1 MRESVLWT
9 ILPVGLRQLTGRLLQ
24 PNPFLFTLWIIR
36 LLGKAALV
44 QLKPAGTLAGGRP
57 EYRAR
62 RVEGNWRR
70 LANKSNLSPMLCFVF
85 VEKGKRVQN
94 PDRLLPVEGA
104 GTPVMRAAD
113 WRGAEDTL
121 LSLCMCV

>member
-1 MRESVLWT
+1 MRESVLCT

-36 LLGKAALV
+36 LIGKAALV
-44 QLKPAGTLAGGRP
+44 QLKPAGTRAGGRP

-62 RVEGNWRR
+62 KVEGNWRR

-85 VEKGKRVQN
+85 VERAKLWVQN
-94 PDRLLPVEGA
+94 PDRRDLSGVSCLW
-104 GTPVMRAAD
+104 RALAH
-113 WRGAEDTL
+113 RR
-121 LSLCMCV
+121 